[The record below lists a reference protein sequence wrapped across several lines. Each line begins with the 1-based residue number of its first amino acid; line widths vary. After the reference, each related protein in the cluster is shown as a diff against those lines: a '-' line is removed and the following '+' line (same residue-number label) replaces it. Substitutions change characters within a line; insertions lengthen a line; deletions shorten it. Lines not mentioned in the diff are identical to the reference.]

1 MEKILWMA
9 VTNDKFEF
17 PIFIENSRSILS
29 MKIGLNNNG
38 HIYNIIN
45 RQNGIYKKLNLKII
59 KLEI

>member
-17 PIFIENSRSILS
+17 PIFIENSSSILS